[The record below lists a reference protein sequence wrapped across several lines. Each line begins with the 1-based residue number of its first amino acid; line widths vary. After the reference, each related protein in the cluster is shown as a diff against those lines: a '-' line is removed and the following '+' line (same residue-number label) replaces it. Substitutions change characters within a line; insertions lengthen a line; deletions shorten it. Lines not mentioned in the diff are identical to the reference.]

1 MNKKRIIS
9 VTLVIALIS
18 TLLIGCGSNMDQAA
32 NTEKSGDNK
41 MPAEIKFM
49 GEASAV
55 TDALESL
62 IPDFEKKTGT
72 KVAVEKY
79 PYETVVQKAML
90 DFTSGM
96 RTYDVVSLP
105 YEYLGRVAEKGYI
118 QDIEKYLA
126 DKNLTPEEFDTNDI
140 IPALWKASAS
150 WNGKIYGFPSNPCI
164 MFMVY
169 RKDLLENPEEQ
180 AAFKSKY
187 GYELKVPETT
197 KEYYD
202 ITEFFTRNK
211 GEKLAGET
219 LQENFYGLATMSKK
233 HPSLTC
239 DFLNWMWDFGGGI
252 FDSTKDSGNL
262 TVNSENN
269 LKALDYYKSLQKNA
283 VPGSIEYTWDELVT
297 AMQQGIV
304 FSEMVF
310 NDGISG
316 MLDSSKSKVAGKL
329 GFALTPSDGT
339 PAAHL
344 GAWTYMIPKESNNPE
359 AAYKF
364 MSWAMSK
371 DIQKKMTTLG
381 GIPSRESVYKDP
393 DVSKIEFMPTTL
405 EAMKIS
411 DNRPRIAQ
419 WGEMDT
425 VMQEEIH
432 KVLSGQAK
440 SKEALDSIQEQY
452 KKILNK

>member
-1 MNKKRIIS
+1 MNKKKMIS
-9 VTLVIALIS
+9 LTLVIAILLS
-18 TLLIGCGSNMDQAA
+18 TLLFGCGSNEKQAA
-32 NTEKSGDNK
+32 NTDQSSNK
-41 MPAEIKFM
+41 TTEIRFM

-62 IPDFEKKTGT
+62 IPDFEKKTGI
-72 KVAVEKY
+72 KVTVEKY

-90 DFTSGM
+90 DFTSGTK
-96 RTYDVVSLP
+96 TYDVLSLP

-126 DKNLTPEEFDTNDI
+126 DPKLTPEDFDTKDI
-140 IPALWKASAS
+140 VPALWKASSS
-150 WNGKIYGFPSNPCI
+150 WNDKIYGFPSNPCI

-169 RKDLLENPEEQ
+169 RKDLLENPEEK

-187 GYELKVPETT
+187 GYDLNVPKTT
-197 KEYYD
+197 KEYYNA
-202 ITEFFTRNK
+202 TEFFTRNK

-219 LQENFYGLATMSKK
+219 LTDNFYGLATMSKR
-233 HPSLTC
+233 HTALTC

-252 FDSTKDSGNL
+252 FDSAKDSGNL
-262 TVNSENN
+262 TMNSDNN

-297 AMQQGIV
+297 AMQQGII
-304 FSEMVF
+304 FSGIFF

-316 MLDSSKSKVAGKL
+316 LLDSSKSKVAGKL
-329 GFALTPSDGT
+329 GYALTPSDGT

-344 GAWTYMIPKESNNPE
+344 GAWTYMIPKDSNNSE

-364 MSWAMSK
+364 MNWAMTK
-371 DIQKKMTTLG
+371 EIQKKWTALG

-393 DVSKIEFMPTTL
+393 EINKIEFMPMTL

-411 DNRPRIAQ
+411 DNRPRIAE

-432 KVLSGQAK
+432 KALSDQIK
-440 SKEALDSIQEQY
+440 SKEALDNIQKEY
-452 KKILNK
+452 KRILNK